1 MILNRANLYETVAKE
16 LGFNPSQ
23 LTPKQEAYVDDIVEF
38 LDDKFWT
45 TFKRRITEEKNK
57 DTKKI

>member
-1 MILNRANLYETVAKE
+1 MILNRANLYDTVAKE
-16 LGFNPSQ
+16 LGFNPAK
-23 LTPKQEAYVDDIVEF
+23 LTPKQEELIDSITEF
-38 LDDKFWT
+38 IDDKFWT